1 MIGMSEYAKIPKGK
15 MCKVTFF
22 SFFIDESTKDR
33 CREIFSTKCV
43 TFYRVLRLN
52 KREAIGAAQG

>member
-22 SFFIDESTKDR
+22 IDESTKDR
-33 CREIFSTKCV
+33 CREMFSTKCV